1 MSAGDLQ
8 GRTFFVTGANSG
20 IGRALVEALAARGGR
35 VVLATR
41 SEERTKPVLSA
52 IQSRYPAAR
61 AQWVSLDVSDLGSV
75 RRAAEAYLASGQPID
90 VLVNNAGIAGTRA
103 LSNDGF
109 DRTYA
114 TNRIGPF
121 LLTSLLLPRLRESP
135 QGRVVN
141 VASAAHMTV
150 RQIDWSGLERRATPR
165 RSGYRD
171 YGVTKLMNVLHA
183 KELARRLVGSR
194 VTTYAL
200 HPGVVASN
208 IWRSLPRPLQWFWK
222 RFMPSNEAGAD
233 TPLYCATAP
242 ELATTSGRYY
252 DRRREVRP
260 NPLAED
266 EALAKE
272 LWARTEAAV
281 GGGACGGSTRVGP
294 CRGWPTCGSSRPC

>member
-1 MSAGDLQ
+1 MA
-8 GRTFFVTGANSG
+8 
-20 IGRALVEALAARGGR
+20 EALAARGGG

-41 SEERTKPVLSA
+41 SEERTRPVLSA

-61 AQWVSLDVSDLGSV
+61 AQWVSLDVSDLTSV
-75 RRAAEAYLASGQPID
+75 RRAAAAFLASGRPID

-103 LSNDGF
+103 LSKDGF
-109 DRTYA
+109 DLTYA
-114 TNRIGPF
+114 TNHIGPF
-121 LLTSLLLPRLRESP
+121 LLTNLLLPSVRESP

-141 VASAAHMTV
+141 VASAAHMAV
-150 RQIDWSGLERRATPR
+150 KRIDWSVLERRTAPK
-165 RSGYRD
+165 RSAFED
-171 YGVTKLMNVLHA
+171 YGVTKFMNVVHA
-183 KELARRLVGSR
+183 KELARRLAGTR

-208 IWRSLPRPLQWFWK
+208 IWRALPRPLQWLAK
-222 RFMPSNEAGAD
+222 SFMLTNEEGAR

-242 ELATTSGRYY
+242 ELATASGRYY
-252 DRRREVRP
+252 DNGREVRP

-281 GGGACGGSTRVGP
+281 A
-294 CRGWPTCGSSRPC
+294 

>member
-1 MSAGDLQ
+1 LFHQENATDLE

-41 SEERTKPVLSA
+41 SEERTRPVLTG
-52 IQSRYPAAR
+52 IQSRYPAVR

-75 RRAAEAYLASGQPID
+75 RRAAQAFLASGQPID

-103 LSNDGF
+103 LTKDGF
-109 DRTYA
+109 DLTYA
-114 TNRIGPF
+114 TNHIGPF
-121 LLTSLLLPRLRESP
+121 LLTSLLLPRVREAP

-141 VASAAHMTV
+141 VASGAHMMV
-150 RQIDWSGLERRATPR
+150 KRIDWSVLERRAAPK
-165 RSGYRD
+165 RSGFAD
-171 YGVTKLMNVLHA
+171 YAVTKLMNVVHA
-183 KELARRLVGSR
+183 KELARRLVGTT

-200 HPGVVASN
+200 HPGAVASN
-208 IWRSLPRPLQWFWK
+208 IWRALPRPLQWFGK
-222 RFMPSNEAGAD
+222 LFMLSNEEGAE

-242 ELATTSGRYY
+242 ELATTTGRYY
-252 DRRREVRP
+252 DRRREVSP
-260 NPLAED
+260 SPLAED

-281 GGGACGGSTRVGP
+281 GRS
-294 CRGWPTCGSSRPC
+294 

>member
-1 MSAGDLQ
+1 MFHQENATDLE

-41 SEERTKPVLSA
+41 SEERTRPVLTG
-52 IQSRYPAAR
+52 IQSRYPAVR

-75 RRAAEAYLASGQPID
+75 RRAAQAFLASGQPID

-103 LSNDGF
+103 VTKDGF
-109 DRTYA
+109 DLTYA
-114 TNRIGPF
+114 TNHIGPF
-121 LLTSLLLPRLRESP
+121 LLTSLLLPRVREAP

-141 VASAAHMTV
+141 VASGAHMMV
-150 RQIDWSGLERRATPR
+150 KRIDWSVLERRAAPK
-165 RSGYRD
+165 RSGFAD
-171 YGVTKLMNVLHA
+171 YTVTKLMNVLHA
-183 KELARRLVGSR
+183 KELARRLAGTR

-200 HPGVVASN
+200 HPGAVASN
-208 IWRSLPRPLQWFWK
+208 IWRALPRPLQWFGK
-222 RFMPSNEAGAD
+222 LFMLSNEEGAE

-242 ELATTSGRYY
+242 ELATTTGRYY
-252 DRRREVRP
+252 DRRREVSP
-260 NPLAED
+260 SPLAED

-281 GGGACGGSTRVGP
+281 GRS
-294 CRGWPTCGSSRPC
+294 